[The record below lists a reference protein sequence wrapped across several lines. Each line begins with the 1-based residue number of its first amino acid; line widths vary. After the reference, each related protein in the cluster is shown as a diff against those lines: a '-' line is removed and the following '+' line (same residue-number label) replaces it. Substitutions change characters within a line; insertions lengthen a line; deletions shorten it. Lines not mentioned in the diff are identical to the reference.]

1 MKRNITL
8 SIDKELLV
16 RAKIVA
22 AKRQTS
28 VNKMLADNLK
38 ALVDQ
43 SERYSAARKKALC
56 DLEKGF
62 HLGGQELP
70 DREALHD
77 RKDLR

>member
-8 SIDKELLV
+8 SIDNELLV

-22 AKRQTS
+22 ARRQTS
-28 VNKMLADNLK
+28 VSKMLADDLK

-43 SERYSAARKKALC
+43 SERYHAARKKALY

-70 DREALHD
+70 GREALHD
-77 RKDLR
+77 RKNLR